1 MKKNPAQKRR
11 PLPTKRGGSKPVRS
25 RKASPAAKIRLETIL
40 VPIDFSSAS
49 IYPIQWAKF
58 IAQRTKA
65 GLHFVSVYPF
75 PLPIASRF
83 TPQRARTEV
92 QEIEEQIHRDLEAVA
107 LSQEVSGAGFHARA
121 GRPASNICQLAGE
134 IQADLI
140 VLSTHGR
147 TGWERAFLGSTAE
160 EVVRHAAC
168 PVLVARQ
175 SKARPKNNL
184 QLRKIVVPVDFSEC
198 SAQGLNYA
206 VGLAQRFGSEL
217 VLLHVFPVFNDPTPA
232 MAYTRSEVARWV
244 REGAEAHMA
253 ELVRTT
259 DFGGTKFRTVIKTG
273 APAQKVCRYARR
285 VSADLI
291 VTATHGRT
299 GLPHMLIGSTAEH
312 VVRYAKT
319 PVLVVPTRRKKT
331 FVV

>member
-1 MKKNPAQKRR
+1 MKKKPVQKHRR
-11 PLPTKRGGSKPVRS
+11 PPTKRGSSRPARS
-25 RKASPAAKIRLETIL
+25 RRASPPAQIRLETIL
-40 VPIDFSSAS
+40 VPIDFSAAS
-49 IYPIQWAKF
+49 IYPIQWAKS
-58 IAQRTKA
+58 IARPTKA
-65 GLHFVSVYPF
+65 SLHFVSVYPF

-83 TPQRARTEV
+83 IPQRARTEI

-107 LSQEVSGAGFHARA
+107 LSQKVSGAGFHARA
-121 GRPASNICQLAGE
+121 GRPASNICELADE

-160 EVVRHAAC
+160 EVVRHASC
-168 PVLVARQ
+168 PVLVARR
-175 SKARPKNNL
+175 SKARPKDDL

-217 VLLHVFPVFNDPTPA
+217 VLLHVLQIFNDPTPV
-232 MAYTRSEVARWV
+232 MLYTRTEVERWV

-259 DFGGTKFRTVIKTG
+259 DFGGTKFETAIKTG
-273 APAQKVCRYARR
+273 APAQKICRYARR

-319 PVLVVPTRRKKT
+319 PVLVVPTRREKG
-331 FVV
+331 